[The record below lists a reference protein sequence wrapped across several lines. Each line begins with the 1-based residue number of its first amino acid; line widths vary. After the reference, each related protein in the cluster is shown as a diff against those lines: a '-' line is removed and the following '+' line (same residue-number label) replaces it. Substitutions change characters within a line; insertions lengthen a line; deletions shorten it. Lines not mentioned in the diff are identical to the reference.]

1 MYVETILKDKG
12 HNVVSIPAEATLKQ
26 AADLLGEKRI
36 GAIVVADKNGLAGI
50 LSERDIV
57 RAVSKFG
64 KDALGKPVAET
75 MTRNVI
81 TCAPSDTVDHLM
93 GVMTGGRFRHV
104 PVLDKGEMVGLVS
117 IGDVVKYK
125 IAETEMEAEQLK
137 IYIATG

>member
-1 MYVETILKDKG
+1 MYVETILKEKG
-12 HNVVSIPAEATLKQ
+12 HDVASVPAHATLKQ
-26 AADLLGEKRI
+26 AADFLGEKRI
-36 GAIVVADKNGLAGI
+36 GALVVEDDTGIAGI

-57 RAVSKFG
+57 RAVAKFG
-64 KDALGKPVAET
+64 KAALDKPVSET

-93 GVMTGGRFRHV
+93 GIMTGGRFRHV
-104 PVLDKGEMVGLVS
+104 PVVENGRMTGLVS

>member
-12 HNVVSIPAEATLKQ
+12 HNVVSIPAESTLKQ

-36 GAIVVADKNGLAGI
+36 GAVVVADKNGLAGI

-104 PVLDKGEMVGLVS
+104 PVIDNGEMIGLIS

>member
-12 HNVVSIPAEATLKQ
+12 HNVVSIPADATLKQ

-36 GAIVVADKNGLAGI
+36 GAVVVADKNGLAGI

-64 KDALGKPVAET
+64 KDALGKPVSET

-104 PVLDKGEMVGLVS
+104 PVLDKGEMIGLVS